1 MILQVG
7 MNGTWYQTD
16 GAPPKLAAMCLLL
29 GDVFMDS
36 RDPWDANHHG
46 KTKPNLLGE
55 YAGGTLEPCIEFM
68 GQI

>member
-1 MILQVG
+1 MGFL
-7 MNGTWYQTD
+7 
-16 GAPPKLAAMCLLL
+16 
-29 GDVFMDS
+29 
-36 RDPWDANHHG
+36 NHHG